1 MQFERDQQLLSIKY
15 SQIDS
20 SFSLKLD
27 LAA

>member
-15 SQIDS
+15 SRIDNS
-20 SFSLKLD
+20 VALKLD